1 MSNRAHPSS
10 TVPTPVQVLSII
22 FYAIFGIA
30 VSVTAIDYFWPGGIA
45 LAAFIAYQWGRIPT
59 LSGGHKMANA
69 VESVRPHTEVATQK
83 SSGNSSFDAYRSEL
97 MARLEQ
103 EQKDFEAFLNRL
115 RDARDKTQFDEFM
128 AERADETAPA

>member
-1 MSNRAHPSS
+1 MSSGKNHSS
-10 TVPTPVQVLSII
+10 SVPTPVQVLSII

-30 VSVTAIDYFWPGGIA
+30 VSVTAIDYFWPAGIA

-59 LSGGHKMANA
+59 LSGGHKVTEA
-69 VESVRPHTEVATQK
+69 VDSVRPQTDAATQK
-83 SSGNSSFDAYRSEL
+83 SSGNSSFDAYRTEL

-128 AERADETAPA
+128 ADRANETA